1 MYTWTDLLLISAEVE
16 SFPVRKLEPNFPGVG
31 LGAYRGVLIPFLVNF
46 GAPREGLPAGV
57 AITFWVFR
65 SGDSGLGNDGRDL
78 GRSEG
83 LVGRPGPTDWLS
95 FDIDGVGGVYA
106 LPSARPPRLN
116 AAREGVVGVK
126 ESESAGVEIRLKALL
141 DGRKIPAPGTD
152 VVKYRILNQVRS
164 IS

>member
-1 MYTWTDLLLISAEVE
+1 M
-16 SFPVRKLEPNFPGVG
+16 
-31 LGAYRGVLIPFLVNF
+31 
-46 GAPREGLPAGV
+46 

-106 LPSARPPRLN
+106 LTSARPPILN

-126 ESESAGVEIRLKALL
+126 AVEVEIRLKALF
-141 DGRKIPAPGTD
+141 DGRKIPAPGTE
-152 VVKYRILNQVRS
+152 VVKYPILIRVRQYHES
-164 IS
+164 R

>member
-1 MYTWTDLLLISAEVE
+1 MSAEAE
-16 SFPVRKLEPNFPGVG
+16 SFPARKLEANFPGVG

-46 GAPREGLPAGV
+46 GAPREGLPPGV

-78 GRSEG
+78 GGSEG

-106 LPSARPPRLN
+106 LTSARPPILN

-126 ESESAGVEIRLKALL
+126 AVEGEIRLKALF
-141 DGRKIPAPGTD
+141 DGRKIPAPGTE
-152 VVKYRILNQVRS
+152 VVKYPILIRVKKYHESR
-164 IS
+164 